1 VNLDHSWFLTTLACP
16 FDRTKL
22 LLADDRFLC
31 ESNHSFRMEMGIP
44 VFANNPRREP
54 RPGNMSHCAL
64 DPASPVDP
72 FVNDWIVNTNGN
84 LYWTIRGRLP
94 KYPIPAWP
102 DRPPSRSGQ
111 LLVDLGCGWG
121 RWSLAAATAGYRA
134 LGVDIHLDAVQAA
147 NRVSRE
153 IRSECDFVCSE
164 VDRLP
169 FRDASVDF
177 VFSYS
182 VLQHIERT
190 TVQRVFLEAKRILK
204 PGGRILVQLPNA
216 YGALSIVQQL
226 RRGYREAKADSFEM
240 RYWSPRQIAEL
251 FRRVDF
257 APVRLRSDGFFS
269 QNPQLSDLSLLSTFG
284 GIVVRTSDTLARLAN
299 AMPALARLS
308 DSLWASSRKP
318 D

>member
-1 VNLDHSWFLTTLACP
+1 
-16 FDRTKL
+16 
-22 LLADDRFLC
+22 
-31 ESNHSFRMEMGIP
+31 
-44 VFANNPRREP
+44 
-54 RPGNMSHCAL
+54 
-64 DPASPVDP
+64 
-72 FVNDWIVNTNGN
+72 
-84 LYWTIRGRLP
+84 
-94 KYPIPAWP
+94 
-102 DRPPSRSGQ
+102 
-111 LLVDLGCGWG
+111 
-121 RWSLAAATAGYRA
+121 
-134 LGVDIHLDAVQAA
+134 
-147 NRVSRE
+147 
-153 IRSECDFVCSE
+153 
-164 VDRLP
+164 
-169 FRDASVDF
+169 
-177 VFSYS
+177 
-182 VLQHIERT
+182 
-190 TVQRVFLEAKRILK
+190 VFLEAKRILK

>member
-1 VNLDHSWFLTTLACP
+1 
-16 FDRTKL
+16 
-22 LLADDRFLC
+22 
-31 ESNHSFRMEMGIP
+31 MGIP

-102 DRPPSRSGQ
+102 DRSPSRSGQ
-111 LLVDLGCGWG
+111 VLVDLGCGWG

-147 NRVSRE
+147 KRVSRE

-190 TVQRVFLEAKRILK
+190 TVQRVFVEAKRILK

-226 RRGYREAKADSFEM
+226 GAGIAKQKPTASRCAIGHRAKSPNYFAELTLSLSGSVLMDSFRRTLSCLIYRSYQRSE
-240 RYWSPRQIAEL
+240 EL
-251 FRRVDF
+251 
-257 APVRLRSDGFFS
+257 
-269 QNPQLSDLSLLSTFG
+269 
-284 GIVVRTSDTLARLAN
+284 
-299 AMPALARLS
+299 
-308 DSLWASSRKP
+308 
-318 D
+318 